1 MCKIHIVDAP
11 CGAGK
16 TSGAINLINS
26 FDNNKYLY
34 ITPFLDEVARIKEN
48 CKIKKFCEPQEQ
60 GSKLNSIHWL
70 LSNDKNIVSTHS
82 LFLNFNDYTLEILQQ
97 KDYTLI
103 LDEVVDVVKI
113 MDISRDDLK
122 SILKDYA
129 HIEDGLLIWDYKEYE
144 GNFEY
149 IKNLAL
155 NKCIGI
161 YGDTALIWCFPVEI
175 FKVFKEVYIL
185 TYMFEAQIQK
195 YYYNFYD
202 VEYDYKFVEHINN
215 KYKFTDYKT
224 NYDLCKNYNSL
235 INVLDNET
243 LNSIGLKETA
253 LSVSWFTR
261 DKFTSRKPLIKTLQ
275 NNLGNYFKHII
286 KSPSELN
293 MWTTFK
299 DFKKLLQGGG
309 YAKGFVAVNA
319 RATNNYRNK
328 TNLAY
333 CANIFMNPV
342 LKQFFIQK
350 DIEVN
355 EETYALSE
363 LVQWIWRSAIRD
375 NKAINIY
382 IPSSRMRGL
391 LVNWLES
398 L

>member
-16 TSGAINLINS
+16 TSGAINLINN

-34 ITPFLDEVARIKEN
+34 ITPFLDEVARIKES
-48 CKIKKFCEPQEQ
+48 CKIKKFYEPQVQ

-70 LSNDKNIVSTHS
+70 LSNNKNIVSTHS
-82 LFLNFNDYTLEILQQ
+82 LFLNFSDYTLEILQQ
-97 KDYTLI
+97 KDYILI

-113 MDISRDDLK
+113 MEISKDDLR

-129 HIEDGLLIWDYKEYE
+129 HIEDGLLIWDYKEYKGE
-144 GNFEY
+144 FEY

-195 YYYNFYD
+195 YYYDFYNIK
-202 VEYDYKFVEHINN
+202 YDYKYVEHFNN
-215 KYKFTDYKT
+215 KYQYTDNLLK
-224 NYDLCKNYNSL
+224 YDLCKNYVSL
-235 INVLDNET
+235 INILENET

-261 DKFTSRKPLIKTLQ
+261 DKYTTKKPLIKTLQ
-275 NNLGNYFKHII
+275 NNLSNYFKHII

-309 YAKGFVAVNA
+309 YSKGFVAVNA

-333 CANIFMNPV
+333 CANIFINPI
-342 LKQFFIQK
+342 LKQFFMQK
-350 DIEVN
+350 NIEVDEDN
-355 EETYALSE
+355 YALSE
-363 LVQWIWRSAIRD
+363 LIQWIWRSAIRD
-375 NKAINIY
+375 GNKINIY

-391 LVNWLES
+391 LIDWLER